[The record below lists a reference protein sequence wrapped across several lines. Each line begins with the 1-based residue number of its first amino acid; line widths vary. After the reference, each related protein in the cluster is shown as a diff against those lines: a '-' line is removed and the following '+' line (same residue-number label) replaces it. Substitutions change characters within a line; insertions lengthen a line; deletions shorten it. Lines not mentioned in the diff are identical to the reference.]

1 VEEVE
6 REVEPD
12 GVSESAKA
20 PDARELAPLVLRTLI
35 IAAAIAY
42 AMDYNM
48 GPIRTAQLAEPNPSL
63 HKPCRRRYPAL
74 LPRLR
79 TGRPNRPVTT

>member
-1 VEEVE
+1 MVFRSQPRRQTLVNWLLSSS
-6 REVEPD
+6 EP
-12 GVSESAKA
+12 SSSR
-20 PDARELAPLVLRTLI
+20 PPSHMPW
-35 IAAAIAY
+35 
-42 AMDYNM
+42 MDNM